1 MANSE
6 AGRTL
11 FVFDF
16 DNTLVNSNSDTWV
29 GDALGSAAL
38 EKVKAG
44 MSDWWDKWRE
54 FVNRLL
60 AQLHSEGASRED
72 ILGHMKK

>member
-6 AGRTL
+6 ARKTL

-29 GDALGSAAL
+29 GDALGSDAM
-38 EKVKAG
+38 EKVKAD
-44 MSDWWDKWRE
+44 MNDWWDKWRE